1 MIQYTDFLYGCYRT
15 ALEDARTDV
24 VLLLLLVLCGSVYLS
39 MPRHDYVKSGRLAVT
54 EKTKPINI
62 YLHI

>member
-1 MIQYTDFLYGCYRT
+1 MFLIPIRPGDSGRVELPQGKST
-15 ALEDARTDV
+15 AKFP
-24 VLLLLLVLCGSVYLS
+24 LLLLCGSVYLS

>member
-1 MIQYTDFLYGCYRT
+1 MVL
-15 ALEDARTDV
+15 V
-24 VLLLLLVLCGSVYLS
+24 VLKLILLSSSSSLLFIYFFFKGSVYLN

>member
-1 MIQYTDFLYGCYRT
+1 
-15 ALEDARTDV
+15 
-24 VLLLLLVLCGSVYLS
+24 

-62 YLHI
+62 YLHILNYISNLFIFIKKLVSKNFFEILKILKDIKNVYI

>member
-1 MIQYTDFLYGCYRT
+1 MYFNREEPAGGSVYKPLSS
-15 ALEDARTDV
+15 L
-24 VLLLLLVLCGSVYLS
+24 LCGSVYLS